1 MSDQACPLFFTSVAV
16 LLLESLPNA
25 HRSCYI
31 YQFPLFVG
39 SDKRYI
45 RDECIVLLVT
55 LLGK

>member
-31 YQFPLFVG
+31 YQFSLFVG
-39 SDKRYI
+39 SDKRYM